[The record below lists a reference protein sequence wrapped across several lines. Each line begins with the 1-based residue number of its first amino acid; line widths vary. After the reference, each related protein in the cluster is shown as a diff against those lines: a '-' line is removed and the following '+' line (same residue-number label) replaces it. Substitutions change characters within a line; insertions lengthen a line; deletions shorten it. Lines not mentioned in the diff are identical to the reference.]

1 MDAINPMAVW
11 GIILVATLVI
21 LGLAMYFRGDR
32 MRPLNRAERE
42 RSEQGAR
49 ENWGKEEVH

>member
-1 MDAINPMAVW
+1 MDGINPMAVW

-49 ENWGKEEVH
+49 ENWGKEEIH